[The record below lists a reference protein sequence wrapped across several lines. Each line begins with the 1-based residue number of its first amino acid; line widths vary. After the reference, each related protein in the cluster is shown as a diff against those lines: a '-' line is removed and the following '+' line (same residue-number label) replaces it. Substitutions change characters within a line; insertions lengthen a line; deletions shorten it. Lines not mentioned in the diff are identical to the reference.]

1 MEHAFDGSRY
11 TVGVEEELMI
21 VDRSSLDL
29 VNAIHAMLADAPPGA
44 IHPEL
49 LQSVLEIATPVC
61 ASVPEAGEALRVLRA
76 SVRDHAAKHELLI
89 GSAGTH
95 PFARWEDQR
104 IVRDDRYRELVTS
117 LGYVARQ
124 ELVFGLHVHV
134 GLADPDEAIYV
145 ANGMRVHVPLLLAL
159 SANSPFWRGDLTGL
173 ASTRVPIFRS
183 FPRVGIPPYF
193 ADWGDYERRI
203 EFMVRTDLIADY
215 TYLWYDVRPHPRLG
229 TVEIRAMD
237 AQTRVEHTVALA
249 AFIQCLVKDLVEE
262 FQAGRPSVDYDW
274 EILDENKWIA
284 ARHGLD
290 AELVSL
296 PAGERVSVR
305 RTAAGL
311 LDRLGGHARDLG
323 CVDELAA
330 IGELLEKGNGAKRQ
344 TLVFEANHDLQEL
357 MAEIVTATA

>member
-1 MEHAFDGSRY
+1 
-11 TVGVEEELMI
+11 
-21 VDRSSLDL
+21 
-29 VNAIHAMLADAPPGA
+29 MLADPPPGA

-61 ASVPEAGEALRVLRA
+61 ADVPEAGAALRELRA
-76 SVRDHAAKHELLI
+76 SVRDHAAKHDLQI

-134 GLADPDEAIYV
+134 GLADPEEAIYV
-145 ANGMRVHVPLLLAL
+145 ANGMRAHVPLLLAL

-183 FPRVGIPPYF
+183 FPRVGIPPYY
-193 ADWGDYERRI
+193 ADWDDYERRTT
-203 EFMVRTDLIADY
+203 FLVRSGAIADY

-249 AFIQCLVKDLVEE
+249 ALVQCLVKDLVEA
-262 FQAGRPSVDYDW
+262 FHAGESVRDLPW
-274 EILDENKWIA
+274 EVLDENKWTA
-284 ARHGLD
+284 ARHGID
-290 AELVSL
+290 AELMAL
-296 PAGERVSVR
+296 PDGERVPVR
-305 RTAAGL
+305 RAAAEL
-311 LDRLGGHARDLG
+311 LARVGEHASELG
-323 CVDELAA
+323 CVDALGT

-344 TLVFEANHDLQEL
+344 TLVYEANHDLQEL
-357 MAEIVTATA
+357 MAEIVAATA

>member
-1 MEHAFDGSRY
+1 MEHAFVGPRY

-21 VDRSSLDL
+21 VDGSSLDL
-29 VNAIHAMLADAPPGA
+29 ANAIHTMLAEPPPGQV
-44 IHPEL
+44 HPEL

-61 ASVPEAGEALRVLRA
+61 ADVPEAAAALRQLREG
-76 SVRDHAAKHELLI
+76 VRDHAAKHDLLI

-104 IVRDDRYRELVTS
+104 IVRDDRYREIVTS

-134 GLADPDEAIYV
+134 GLADPEEAIFV
-145 ANGMRVHVPLLLAL
+145 ANGLRAHVPLLAAL

-183 FPRVGIPPYF
+183 FPRVGIPPYY
-193 ADWGDYERRI
+193 ADWADYERRTS
-203 EFMVRTDLIADY
+203 FLVRSGVIADY

-237 AQTRVEHTVALA
+237 GQTRVEHTVALA
-249 AFIQCLVKDLVEE
+249 ALIQCLVRELVEA
-262 FQAGRPSVDYDW
+262 FRAGEPSRDYPF

-284 ARHGLD
+284 ARHGID
-290 AELVSL
+290 AELVDL
-296 PAGERVSVR
+296 PGGERVPVR
-305 RTAAGL
+305 QATAALLERLSGHAEALGCIEQLTVVREL
-311 LDRLGGHARDLG
+311 LD
-323 CVDELAA
+323 
-330 IGELLEKGNGAKRQ
+330 KGNGAKRQ
-344 TLVFEANHDLQEL
+344 TLVYEANHDLQEL
-357 MAEIVTATA
+357 MAEIVAATA

>member
-1 MEHAFDGSRY
+1 MEHAFAGPRY

-21 VDRSSLDL
+21 LDPTSLDL
-29 VNAIHAMLADAPPGA
+29 VSAIETILADPPPGE

-61 ASVPEAGEALRVLRA
+61 RGVPEAGAALRELRA
-76 SVRDHAAKHELLI
+76 SVRDHAATHELLI

-134 GLADPDEAIYV
+134 GMADPEEAIHV
-145 ANGMRVHVPLLLAL
+145 ANGMRAHVPLLLAL

-183 FPRVGIPPYF
+183 FPRVGIPPLY
-193 ADWGDYERRI
+193 ADWADYERRI
-203 EFMVRTDLIADY
+203 SFMVSRGLIADY

-237 AQTRVEHTVALA
+237 AQTRVEHTIALTA
-249 AFIQCLVKDLVEE
+249 LIQCLVKDLAEE
-262 FQAGRPSVDYDW
+262 YQAGRPASDYTW
-274 EILDENKWIA
+274 ELLDENKWIA

-290 AELVSL
+290 AELVVL
-296 PAGERVSVR
+296 PDGERAPVR
-305 RTAAGL
+305 RTAATL
-311 LDRLGGHARDLG
+311 LERLTGHAEALD
-323 CVDELAA
+323 CSAELQT
-330 IGELLEKGNGAKRQ
+330 IGEMLEKGNGAKRQ
-344 TLVFEANHDLQEL
+344 TLVYEANHDLQEL
-357 MAEIVTATA
+357 MAEIVGATA